1 MKGVSKG
8 NGNQA
13 TSVKFAAHTDA
24 CVNDNLG
31 KQWGKGW
38 YSSLGTKQCR
48 IVKACG
54 KAKQLI
60 NQSNSSN
67 PEVIGNCLNY
77 PEFPEEEH
85 KSSSNFLWISK
96 EKVIPLTSGLHP
108 PPLKTCTMRLWN
120 RQYISISTALSR
132 QTGVLGIPHSFLKK
146 HLEV

>member
-1 MKGVSKG
+1 MKGVYLQGTWKPK
-8 NGNQA
+8 
-13 TSVKFAAHTDA
+13 TSVKFAAHTDV
-24 CVNDNLG
+24 CMNDNLG
-31 KQWGKGW
+31 EQWGKGW
-38 YSSLGTKQCR
+38 FSSLGTKQCR

-67 PEVIGNCLNY
+67 PEVIQNCLNY

-96 EKVIPLTSGLHP
+96 EKVILHP
-108 PPLKTCTMRLWN
+108 SPLKTCTMRLWN

-132 QTGVLGIPHSFLKK
+132 PMEVLGIPHSFLKK
-146 HLEV
+146 CSEI